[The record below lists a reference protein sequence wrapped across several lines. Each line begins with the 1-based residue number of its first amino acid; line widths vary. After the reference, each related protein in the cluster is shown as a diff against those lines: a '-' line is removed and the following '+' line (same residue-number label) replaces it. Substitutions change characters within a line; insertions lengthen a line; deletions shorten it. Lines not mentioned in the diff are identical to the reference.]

1 MNEEYPE
8 VAEVAVQLRKDIE
21 AFNEFVPLIKCFCS
35 EAIMEEDWNEIRT
48 IVGQPSMER
57 EEVTVDKIEKN
68 DFKKFYEEIEEVT
81 MKAEKKFSLAKKLK

>member
-1 MNEEYPE
+1 
-8 VAEVAVQLRKDIE
+8 
-21 AFNEFVPLIKCFCS
+21 
-35 EAIMEEDWNEIRT
+35 
-48 IVGQPSMER
+48 MER

>member
-1 MNEEYPE
+1 
-8 VAEVAVQLRKDIE
+8 
-21 AFNEFVPLIKCFCS
+21 
-35 EAIMEEDWNEIRT
+35 MEEDWNEIRT

-81 MKAEKKFSLAKKLK
+81 MKAEKKFSLAKKLKQMKEEMKQFTLTLFPYKGKTFVLKAYDEVNAKLDD